1 MTPGPSDRYVL
12 GELKVDGARLQ
23 LLAYEREGVVWIG
36 LSSPSG
42 GGGVGLHTGSRARDV
57 ETTASIG
64 PDWSVAWGGI
74 SPRVARAE
82 IRNDDGEVFPVR
94 ILALPAELSRDDRA
108 IWGLAERCDQVCD
121 IIGYDGRGEL
131 LRPGDDLPVAPRTHI
146 AEGEDPIGGHWRL
159 TIARSRLGT
168 SLELRHAWGGEPV
181 PLHAPGQGFGEVSVG
196 RGWNDLARGHSVL
209 GIVSDRAARV
219 VVRTAAR
226 DDLEAVVLAVPDVG
240 SAMKAFVAFTAYNE
254 APRSISA
261 LDQDEAIVAMH
272 DLPPS

>member
-1 MTPGPSDRYVL
+1 MTPSSDRYVL
-12 GELKVDGARLQ
+12 DELKIEGTRLQ
-23 LLAYEREGVVWIG
+23 LLAYERERVVWIG

-42 GGGVGLHTGSRARDV
+42 GGAIGLHTGSGARDV

-82 IRNDDGEVFPVR
+82 IRNDDGEAFPVR

-108 IWGLAERCDQVCD
+108 VWGLAERCNQVCD
-121 IIGYDGRGEL
+121 IIGYDDRGEL
-131 LRPGDDLPVAPRTHI
+131 LGRGDDFPVAPRTHI

-159 TIARSRLGT
+159 IIARSRLGT
-168 SLELRHAWGGEPV
+168 SLEVRHAWGGEPV
-181 PLHAPGQGFGEVSVG
+181 QLHAPGGGFGEVSVG

-219 VVRTAAR
+219 VVRTAAQ
-226 DDLEAVVLAVPDVG
+226 DLEAVVLAVPDVG
-240 SAMKAFVAFTAYNE
+240 AAAMKAFVAFTAYDE

-261 LDQDEAIVAMH
+261 LDPDGALVTIQE
-272 DLPPS
+272 LPPD